1 MWAGRALKLAVRPL
15 SALSLVVPLLGVLG
29 GVALAATLRPRLNAS
44 R

>member
-29 GVALAATLRPRLNAS
+29 VLGTHAIGDADMRS
-44 R
+44 